1 MVLSSPPAHEPIALW
16 VVPVPDLGGVARHV
30 LDAAAVGIPGWRMVT
45 LCPSGA
51 LAQRLG
57 AQGAAVLT
65 PPFGPAVGLRSS
77 ASALRRVIDRLRPA
91 VVHSHLAF
99 ADFAAAVGTVGQPVR
114 LVSSE
119 HGIAADDLVYHGNP
133 VRSRVMAV
141 AHQAR
146 IGRFDALIAVAQAT
160 ADAMHAKWGRRLAIS
175 VVLNGIDPPV
185 RPVRAPGL
193 RIASVS
199 RLAPEK
205 RIDRLLD
212 AFALLRTAH
221 PKASLTIAG
230 SGPLDAELRAQ
241 SARLGPAGIHFA
253 GFVDGAELLAESD
266 VLAQL
271 SHWENCSYTLLDALS
286 AGVGVVATGVGGN
299 PEILPPRCLVDA
311 DDTAAVAAALEVQGL
326 HLDARPRLRAGW
338 PSRSD
343 MTAAIAD
350 VYRGLRHG

>member
-1 MVLSSPPAHEPIALW
+1 MVLSSAPAYDPIALW

-30 LDAAAVGIPGWRMVT
+30 LDAAEVGIPGWRMVT

-51 LAQRLG
+51 LAQQLR
-57 AQGAAVLT
+57 AHGAAVLT
-65 PPFGPAVGLRSS
+65 PPFGPAVGLRAS
-77 ASALRRVIDRLRPA
+77 ASTLRRVVDRLRPA

-99 ADFAAAVGTVGQPVR
+99 ADFAAVAATVGQPVR

-119 HGIAADDLVYHGNP
+119 HGIAAEDLVYHGNP
-133 VRSRVMAV
+133 LRSRVMAL

-146 IGRFDALIAVAQAT
+146 IARFDALIAVAQAT
-160 ADAMHAKWGRRLAIS
+160 ADAMHAKWGQRPAIR

-185 RPVRAPGL
+185 RTIRAPGL

-212 AFALLRTAH
+212 AFARLRATH
-221 PKASLTIAG
+221 PTASLTIAG
-230 SGPLDAELRAQ
+230 SGPLEADLRAQ
-241 SARLGPAGIHFA
+241 AARLGSTAIHFS
-253 GFVDGAELLAESD
+253 GFVDGARLLAESD

-271 SHWENCSYTLLDALS
+271 SHWENCSYTLLDALA
-286 AGVGVVATGVGGN
+286 AGAGVVATGVGGN
-299 PEILPPRCLVDA
+299 PEILPSRCLVDA
-311 DDTAAVAAALEVQGL
+311 DDAAGVASALVRQGL
-326 HLDARPRLRAGW
+326 DLDARPNLRADW
-338 PSRSD
+338 PSRAD

-350 VYRGLRHG
+350 VYLRLRHV